1 MMKFNTIIDYGLQ
14 GVTCVIISLVLLYC
28 SIAVSSWL
36 WGIIAIIMIIFA
48 IVANILLARAK
59 INENTVKFCLLDTD
73 AMLPEKRIED
83 AGYDIYA
90 CFRGPWINIAPN
102 ETVMIP
108 TGIASVFDESYVA
121 VLKER
126 GSTGTKG
133 MGQRAGIIDS
143 GYRNEWLVPITNH
156 NDIPIVILKEDYEDQ
171 WLEGI
176 ESHNLSKDDFIV
188 YPYNK
193 AICQMLLLPVPN
205 VEVKEITQEELLAA
219 KSERGMGKLGSSGK

>member
-1 MMKFNTIIDYGLQ
+1 MKINTICKYFF
-14 GVTCVIISLVLLYC
+14 CE
-28 SIAVSSWL
+28 AVCML
-36 WGIIAIIMIIFA
+36 AA
-48 IVANILLARAK
+48 CILLPLGILLTSKFLIGLVIAFLILSVFSNIRSAY
-59 INENTVKFCLLDTD
+59 NEIKSNTVKFCLLDTD
-73 AMLPEKRIED
+73 AVLPEKRDED

-90 CFRGPWINIAPN
+90 CFRGDWINIAPN
-102 ETVMIP
+102 ETVMVP
-108 TGIASVFDESYVA
+108 TGIASVFDQKYVA

-156 NDIPIVILKEDYEDQ
+156 NSIPIVILKEDSEDM
-171 WLEGI
+171 WLEEI
-176 ESHNLSKDDFIV
+176 EVHGLSRDDFIV

-193 AICQMLLLPVPN
+193 AICQMLLLPVPEVDV
-205 VEVKEITQEELLAA
+205 VEINKKKLDAA

>member
-1 MMKFNTIIDYGLQ
+1 MKGKVIEKYIFAEMVCMFIACTLSLISVVTGILFFAITGCFAIAALTIFNAKGALNEIEENTI
-14 GVTCVIISLVLLYC
+14 S
-28 SIAVSSWL
+28 
-36 WGIIAIIMIIFA
+36 
-48 IVANILLARAK
+48 
-59 INENTVKFCLLDTD
+59 FCLLDTD
-73 AMLPEKRIED
+73 AMMPEKRDED

-90 CFRGPWINIAPN
+90 CFRGDWINIEPN
-102 ETVMIP
+102 ETVMVP
-108 TGIASVFDESYVA
+108 TGIASVFDKKYVA

-156 NDIPIVILKEDYEDQ
+156 NNCPIVILKEDAEDQ
-171 WLEGI
+171 WLEEI
-176 ESHNLSKDDFIV
+176 EVHGLDKDDFIV

-193 AICQMLLLPVPN
+193 AICQMLLLPVP
-205 VEVKEITQEELLAA
+205 EVDIKQIDKNELMNA

>member
-1 MMKFNTIIDYGLQ
+1 MKFEIILKHTFCGVLCALIALIMLSCSVVTSSLFWGIVSVILLVFAVYASIALAKEEIEKNTI
-14 GVTCVIISLVLLYC
+14 
-28 SIAVSSWL
+28 
-36 WGIIAIIMIIFA
+36 
-48 IVANILLARAK
+48 
-59 INENTVKFCLLDTD
+59 KFCLLDTD

-90 CFRGPWINIAPN
+90 CFKGPWVNIAPN

-176 ESHNLSKDDFIV
+176 ESHNLSGDDFIV

-205 VEVKEITQEELLAA
+205 VEIKEITQEELLAA